1 VAFYPFNRPTGSI
14 DLLTQTG
21 CEVRNLPDSPRP
33 PKGAVFPERQTTREM
48 HMDIAKLT
56 VDALAVLA
64 LIGFTVLVGLTMGLF
79 FWLWHKAG
87 KEPGEL

>member
-1 VAFYPFNRPTGSI
+1 
-14 DLLTQTG
+14 
-21 CEVRNLPDSPRP
+21 
-33 PKGAVFPERQTTREM
+33 M